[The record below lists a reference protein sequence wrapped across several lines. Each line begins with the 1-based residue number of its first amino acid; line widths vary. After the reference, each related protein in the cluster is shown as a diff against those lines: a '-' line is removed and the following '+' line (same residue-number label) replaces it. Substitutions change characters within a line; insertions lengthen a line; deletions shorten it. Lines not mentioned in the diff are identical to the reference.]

1 MIKVTGDGFF
11 YGFNRRV
18 CMLGGHGGNIYEM
31 ARRFGYAQSEVI
43 DMSSNINPLGPPP
56 GLLNYL
62 KKNIDTITNLPE
74 VDSKEITKIFAQ
86 RFELNPECILA
97 GNGTTQFIFL
107 TPRVLETKSALVLGP
122 TYADYADACRL
133 HNVRLA
139 GVMAEESDNFRPNI
153 SRLIKS
159 IDGKDTVFI
168 CNPNNPTGSLI
179 PKVELEWLCRSHPDT
194 NFIVDES
201 YLPFV
206 NLGEKESMINSGLA
220 NVVVLISIS
229 KIFKIPGLRI
239 GFVISGTET
248 IKKFRRNLLPWSV
261 NSLAQ
266 AAGRYLAAQWP
277 EVSMFI
283 KKTNIFFECQ
293 RKEFYEK
300 FEHVPEIRLFPST
313 TPFVVIKLPDFI
325 SAGSVCSQLAQDRI
339 LVRDCTNFQGLSN
352 QFIRISLK
360 TQQENE
366 MVAEKLVSILKC
378 SKTRS
383 QRADKRQSLG
393 G

>member
-1 MIKVTGDGFF
+1 
-11 YGFNRRV
+11 
-18 CMLGGHGGNIYEM
+18 MLGGHGGNIYEV
-31 ARRFGYAQSEVI
+31 ARRLGCAPSEVI

-56 GLLNYL
+56 GLVNYL
-62 KKNIDTITNLPE
+62 EKNIDTITNLPE
-74 VDSKEITKIFAQ
+74 VDSKEIIKIFAQ
-86 RFELNPECILA
+86 RFDLNPECILA

-107 TPRVLETKSALVLGP
+107 APRVLETKGALVLGP
-122 TYADYADACRL
+122 TYADYADACRM

-139 GVMAEESDNFRPNI
+139 SVMAKESDNFRPNI

-159 IDGKDTVFI
+159 IDSQDTVFI

-179 PKVELEWLCRSHPDT
+179 SKDELEWLCRSHPDT

-220 NVVVLISIS
+220 NVIVLISIS

-239 GFVISGTET
+239 GFVISGIET

-283 KKTNIFFECQ
+283 KKTKMFFECQ

-300 FEHVPEIRLFPST
+300 FEHIPEIRLFPST
-313 TPFVVIKLPDFI
+313 TPFVVIKLPDFL
-325 SAGSVCSQLAQDRI
+325 SAGSVCSQLARDRI

-360 TQQENE
+360 TRSENQ
-366 MVAEKLVSILKC
+366 MLAEKLISLLKS

-383 QRADKRQSLG
+383 QRADKRQSVG